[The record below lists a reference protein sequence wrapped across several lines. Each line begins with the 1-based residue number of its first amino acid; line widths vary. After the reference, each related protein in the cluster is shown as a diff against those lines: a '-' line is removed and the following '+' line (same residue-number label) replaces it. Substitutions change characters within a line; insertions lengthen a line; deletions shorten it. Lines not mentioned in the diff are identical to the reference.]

1 MWTVGEGYERY
12 MAGWSRLVARRFL
25 PWLDAP
31 PGLRW
36 LDVGCGTGAL
46 TAEVVRRCRP
56 ADVLGVDRS
65 AAFVVAAAPGAS
77 YLVADAGSLPVRGAS
92 RDVVVSGLFLN
103 FPPVP
108 EAVLAELVRVVRP
121 GGIVAGYVWD
131 YGSGMRLLRHFWDA
145 AALAD
150 PAAAALDEARRFPLC
165 HPARLRA
172 LWAGV
177 GLVDVACEALTVRRV
192 FASFAEVWE
201 PFHTGQG
208 PAPGYVVSLDPDRRE
223 RLRLALRDRLP
234 AGPDGSIRLAAGA
247 WAVRGRR
254 R

>member
-46 TAEVVRRCRP
+46 TA
-56 ADVLGVDRS
+56 
-65 AAFVVAAAPGAS
+65 
-77 YLVADAGSLPVRGAS
+77 
-92 RDVVVSGLFLN
+92 VVVSGLFLN

-208 PAPGYVVSLDPDRRE
+208 RALTGHTRPA
-223 RLRLALRDRLP
+223 
-234 AGPDGSIRLAAGA
+234 A
-247 WAVRGRR
+247 WAAHRRWRAARR
-254 R
+254 RPPRSPCRRDGRCS